1 MVQKL
6 VFLENRQNQTL
17 KQTFFPRTLWG
28 LEKLRKGP
36 EHVLTP
42 NRHKYVYSKAQ
53 VCVPKGT
60 KIGTKI
66 PFPQVMTVKTKKF
79 QNFKIFNRVP
89 MCVYTYYRPGNVHY

>member
-6 VFLENRQNQTL
+6 VFLENRQNQNL

-42 NRHKYVYSKAQ
+42 NRHNYVYSKAQ
-53 VCVPKGT
+53 

-66 PFPQVMTVKTKKF
+66 PFPQVMIVKTKKF
-79 QNFKIFNRVP
+79 QNFKIFNRMP
-89 MCVYTYYRPGNVHY
+89 MCVYIYYGVGNVQY